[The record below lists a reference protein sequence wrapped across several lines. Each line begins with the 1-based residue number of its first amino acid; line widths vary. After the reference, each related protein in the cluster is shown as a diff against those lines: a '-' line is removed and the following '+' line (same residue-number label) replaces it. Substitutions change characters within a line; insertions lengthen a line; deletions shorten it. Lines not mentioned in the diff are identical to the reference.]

1 MYPGGQFAMSTTDSS
16 ALSVEPEVVKAF
28 GRLAYQVASECKAGY
43 ASLVTDMRATID
55 TWSGNNAGVFTAG
68 WEEFHQGA
76 DQVWD
81 ALFDLAD
88 KLGVTAETLQSTDE
102 LNAAETYQLNI

>member
-1 MYPGGQFAMSTTDSS
+1 MSTTDSS

-43 ASLVTDMRATID
+43 ASVVTDMRATIEAWTGD
-55 TWSGNNAGVFTAG
+55 NAGVFTAG
-68 WEEFHQGA
+68 WEEFHLGA

-88 KLGVTAETLQSTDE
+88 KLGVTAETLQGADE
-102 LNAAETYQLNI
+102 SNAAATYTLNL